1 MLGGVPHQGGLH
13 SQSGWVTR
21 FSGVSFRHV
30 KAAEW
35 GNPPNLGKSNQS
47 SVANYFGDFTSKTT
61 KTLMKLTVLAKFKLG
76 IGGIKVKFCLQQRH
90 QVFAGLHFL

>member
-13 SQSGWVTR
+13 GQSGWVTR

-35 GNPPNLGKSNQS
+35 GNPPNWGNQITQ
-47 SVANYFGDFTSKTT
+47 AW
-61 KTLMKLTVLAKFKLG
+61 
-76 IGGIKVKFCLQQRH
+76 
-90 QVFAGLHFL
+90 